1 MKKINLLFVC
11 LGNICR
17 SPMAEFVMRDLIEKA
32 QLSDTITTASC
43 GTSGWHDG
51 EYMNRGTQRL
61 LREHDIKPQPF
72 VSSRLPENALSLFD
86 YIAVMDD
93 NNLRDVEHLLGHN
106 PQRIFKLTD
115 FSADFNFV
123 PDPWYSGNFE
133 ECYEIIE
140 KCCQNWLEQLKNNI
154 KSTQTMT

>member
-17 SPMAEFVMRDLIEKA
+17 SPMAEFVMRDLIFKA
-32 QLSDTITTASC
+32 HLSDKIATASC

-51 EYMNRGTQRL
+51 EYMHQGTQRL

-115 FSADFNFV
+115 FTENFDFV

-133 ECYEIIE
+133 ECFEIIE
-140 KCCQNWLEQLKNNI
+140 NCCQNWLKQLKNTL
-154 KSTQTMT
+154 KSM

>member
-17 SPMAEFVMRDLIEKA
+17 SPMAEFVMRDLVFKA
-32 QLSDTITTASC
+32 HLSDTISTASC

-51 EYMNRGTQRL
+51 EYMHKGTQRL
-61 LREHDIKPQPF
+61 LQQHHITPQPF
-72 VSSRLPENALSLFD
+72 VSSRLSENALSQYD

-93 NNLRDVEHLLGHN
+93 NNLRDVERILGRN

-115 FSADFNFV
+115 FIDDFDFV

-133 ECYEIIE
+133 ECFDIIYRCCE
-140 KCCQNWLEQLKNNI
+140 KWLKVI
-154 KSTQTMT
+154 KKSHNVA

>member
-17 SPMAEFVMRDLIEKA
+17 SPMAEFVMRDLIVKA
-32 QLSDTITTASC
+32 HLSDKIATASC

-51 EYMNRGTQRL
+51 EYMHQGTQRL

-115 FSADFNFV
+115 FTENFDFV

-133 ECYEIIE
+133 ECFEIIE
-140 KCCQNWLEQLKNNI
+140 NCCQNWLKQLKNTL
-154 KSTQTMT
+154 KSM

>member
-17 SPMAEFVMRDLIEKA
+17 SPMAEFVMRDLVFKA
-32 QLSDTITTASC
+32 HLSDTIATASC

-51 EYMNRGTQRL
+51 EYMHKGTQRL
-61 LREHDIKPQPF
+61 LQQHHITPQPF
-72 VSSRLPENALSLFD
+72 VSSRLSENALSQYD

-93 NNLRDVEHLLGHN
+93 NNLRDVERILGRN

-115 FSADFNFV
+115 FIDDFDFV

-133 ECYEIIE
+133 ECFDIIYRCCE
-140 KCCQNWLEQLKNNI
+140 KWLKVI
-154 KSTQTMT
+154 KKSHNVA